1 MITPTY
7 QIAVAPVITA
17 FEEIGVAYHIGGSV
31 AMSAHGVPRSTLDID
46 LIADI
51 RNEHVM
57 PLVERLTNDYYID
70 DDMILEAI
78 AHKSSFNLIHF
89 ATQYKV
95 DVFVLKSTVFAKTSF
110 MRADVMP
117 LIEDPEAPF
126 YFIASA
132 EDTILN
138 KLIWY
143 HDGGRLSDRQWTD
156 VLNMLKVQQQALDYD
171 YLRYWAQDLGVLD
184 LLESAID
191 QSTFP

>member
-1 MITPTY
+1 MSIPTY
-7 QIAVAPVITA
+7 QVAVAPVIAA

-46 LIADI
+46 LVADI
-51 RNEHVM
+51 RRAHIA
-57 PLVERLTNDYYID
+57 PLVERLTTDYYID

-95 DVFVLKSTVFAKTSF
+95 DVFVLKPTAFAKASF
-110 MRADVMP
+110 IRADVMP
-117 LIEDPEAPF
+117 LIDDPDAPF
-126 YFIASA
+126 YFVASA

-143 HDGGRLSDRQWTD
+143 HDGGRLSDRQWND
-156 VLNMLKVQQQALDYD
+156 VLNMLKVQQQALDYV
-171 YLRYWAQDLGVLD
+171 YLRHWAADLAVLD
-184 LLESAID
+184 LLEKAID
-191 QSTFP
+191 EATLP